1 MYDLIIIG
9 AGPAGLTAA
18 LYAGRYRLNTLIIE
32 KMSVGGQILLSATI
46 ENFPG
51 FPGGISTEELIFRF
65 KKQVDELG
73 LNIETAD
80 VLEINI
86 NADLESPVYT
96 VKTEN
101 KSFQTKTIIVA
112 TGAHWRRLGVE
123 GEERL
128 IGKGVSYCAT
138 CDGPLFKNKEIAV
151 IGGGDKAIEEAI
163 FLSGYAGKINLIHR
177 RQGFR
182 AAEILLEKA
191 KTNSKINFI
200 LDSKVEE
207 ILGLNRVEAVKIKN
221 VLTGALS
228 EISCQGV
235 FIFIGIKPSTDFLKN
250 QLATNE
256 MGFIITDEQ
265 MQTSS
270 CGIFACGDCRGKS
283 LYQVINACGE
293 GAVAAYSAHTYLL
306 ERDCFRPI

>member
-9 AGPAGLTAA
+9 AGPAGLTAG

-32 KMSVGGQILLSATI
+32 KMVVGGQILLSSSI

-51 FPGGISTEELIFRF
+51 FPGGIPTEELISRF

-80 VLEINI
+80 VFEIN
-86 NADLESPVYT
+86 NSESASYT

-101 KSFQTKTIIVA
+101 KTFQTKTIIVA
-112 TGAHWRRLGVE
+112 TGAHWKRLGVE

-138 CDGPLFKNKEIAV
+138 CDGPLFRNKEIAV
-151 IGGGDKAIEEAI
+151 VGGGDKAIEEAI
-163 FLSGYAGKINLIHR
+163 FLSAYASRINLIHR

-191 KTNSKINFI
+191 KSNPKINFI

-207 ILGLNRVEAVKIKN
+207 ILGPNRVEAVKVKN
-221 VLTGALS
+221 ILTGALS
-228 EISCQGV
+228 KISCQGI
-235 FIFIGIKPSTDFLKN
+235 FIFIGIQPNTGFLKN
-250 QLATNE
+250 QLKMNE

-265 MQTSS
+265 MRTSRD
-270 CGIFACGDCRGKS
+270 GIFACGDCRAKS
-283 LYQVINACGE
+283 LYQVINASGE
-293 GAVAAYSAHTYLL
+293 GAVAAHAAHSYLL
-306 ERDCFRPI
+306 NIGK

>member
-9 AGPAGLTAA
+9 AGPAGLTAG

-32 KMSVGGQILLSATI
+32 KILVGGQLLLSPTI

-51 FPGGISTEELIFRF
+51 FPGGIQTEELILRF
-65 KKQVDELG
+65 KRQVDEVG

-80 VLEINI
+80 VLEIN
-86 NADLESPVYT
+86 NSESASHT

-101 KSFQTKTIIVA
+101 KIFQTKTIIVA
-112 TGAHWRRLGVE
+112 TGAHWKRLGVA

-138 CDGPLFKNKEIAV
+138 CDGPLFKNKEVAV
-151 IGGGDKAIEEAI
+151 VGGGDKAIEEAI
-163 FLSGYAGKINLIHR
+163 FLSAYARKINLIHR

-191 KTNSKINFI
+191 KANPKINFI
-200 LDSKVEE
+200 LDSRVEE

-228 EISCQGV
+228 EIPSQGI
-235 FIFIGIKPSTDFLKN
+235 FIFIGIKPNTEFLKN
-250 QLATNE
+250 QLEIDET
-256 MGFIITDEQ
+256 GFIITDEQ

-270 CGIFACGDCRGKS
+270 RGIFACGDCRKKS

-293 GAVAAYSAHTYLL
+293 GAVAAHSAHAYLL
-306 ERDCFRPI
+306 NK

>member
-32 KMSVGGQILLSATI
+32 KVCAGGQILLSSTI
-46 ENFPG
+46 ENYPG
-51 FPGGISTEELIFRF
+51 FPGGISTEELICRF
-65 KKQVDELG
+65 KKQVDELAIK
-73 LNIETAD
+73 IEEAEVIQVDTGSK
-80 VLEINI
+80 LIP
-86 NADLESPVYT
+86 PVYT
-96 VKTEN
+96 VSTKD
-101 KSFQTKTIIVA
+101 KALQAKTIIIAV
-112 TGAHWRRLGVE
+112 GAHWKHLGVE

-138 CDGPLFKNKEIAV
+138 CDGPLFKNKEV
-151 IGGGDKAIEEAI
+151 TVVGGGDKAIEEAI

-191 KTNSKINFI
+191 KSNPRINFI
-200 LDSKVEE
+200 LDSTVEE
-207 ILGLNRVEAVKIKN
+207 IQGLNRVEAVKIKN

-228 EISCQGV
+228 EIACQGV
-235 FIFIGIKPSTDFLKN
+235 FIFIGIEPNTRFLKN
-250 QLATNE
+250 QLATDE

-265 MQTSS
+265 MRTSED
-270 CGIFACGDCRGKS
+270 GIFACGDCRGKS

-293 GAVAAYSAHTYLL
+293 AAVAAHSVHTYLL
-306 ERDCFRPI
+306 NQNE